1 MTMRSRIWGIDLL
14 LFGLGLLA
22 AAAWLYFGPGDGP
35 GLIVEE
41 PEREFSGCS
50 VGQTKAITF
59 SFHNRS
65 RYAVQII
72 GLAPC

>member
-1 MTMRSRIWGIDLL
+1 MRDRLWAIGLI

-22 AAAWLYFGPGDGP
+22 AAAWQYFGPEDGP
-35 GLIVEE
+35 GLIVDE
-41 PEREFSGCS
+41 PERAVSGCS

-65 RYAVQII
+65 RRPVQVI

>member
-1 MTMRSRIWGIDLL
+1 MRSGIWGIGLL

-22 AAAWLYFGPGDGP
+22 LAAWQYLGPEDRP
-35 GLIVEE
+35 GLIVDEA
-41 PEREFSGCS
+41 EREISGCS

-59 SFHNRS
+59 AFHNRAS
-65 RYAVQII
+65 HPIRVI